1 LNYSFDFPFFNYFF
15 SNLTIYIQVITDVTA
30 IILFLD
36 KNISIMEKLLPFTK
50 HDLAKITNH
59 RNGEIKFGEKMHTV
73 PKDADAITFLSSCE
87 AQYVILGIPEDI
99 GIRAN
104 YGRPGAASAWDSG
117 IKSIAN
123 IQHNRFCKGSNI
135 IVLGQINV
143 SEEMA
148 EVEHL
153 DFNSIDDRSKLNKL
167 VENIDKDV
175 SHIIYTLIEL
185 GKTPI
190 IIGGGHNNAYG
201 NIKGTALAK
210 GKPINAINFDAH
222 SDFRILEGRHS
233 GNGFSYAYEE
243 GFLKKYFVFGLHEN
257 YTSKSV
263 LDIIKKTEDRVRF
276 ITYDSLKIR
285 KERDFNLEMFNAL
298 EFIKDDFFGIEID
311 LDALP
316 NIATSAMT
324 MSGFSVEEL
333 RQFISFFGK
342 HQNASYLHICEGAP
356 DLGEEKNNH
365 LIGKLIGYLITDFIK
380 ANAIE

>member
-1 LNYSFDFPFFNYFF
+1 
-15 SNLTIYIQVITDVTA
+15 
-30 IILFLD
+30 
-36 KNISIMEKLLPFTK
+36 MEKLLPYTK

-59 RNGEIKFGEKMHTV
+59 RSGEIKFGEKMQTV
-73 PKDADAITFLSSCE
+73 PKDSDPIAFLSTSE
-87 AQYVILGIPEDI
+87 AQYVLVGIPEDI

-104 YGRPGAASAWDSG
+104 FGRPGAASAWDTAL
-117 IKSIAN
+117 KSIAN
-123 IQHNRFCKGSNI
+123 IQHNRFCKGSQI

-143 SEEMA
+143 TEEMK
-148 EVEHL
+148 EVEFL
-153 DFNSIDDRSKLNKL
+153 DFNDTKDRSKLSQL
-167 VENIDKDV
+167 VEKIDKDV
-175 SHIIYTLIEL
+175 SHIICNIVQL

-190 IIGGGHNNAYG
+190 IIGGGHNNSYG
-201 NIKGTALAK
+201 NIKGSALAK

-233 GNGFSYAYEE
+233 GNGFSYAFEE

-263 LDIIKKTEDRVRF
+263 LDLIKKTEDRVRY

-285 KERDFNLEMFNAL
+285 KEKDFNTEMYNAL
-298 EFIKDDFFGIEID
+298 EFIKSDSYGIEID

-316 NIATSAMT
+316 NIASSAMT
-324 MSGFSVEEL
+324 SSGFSVEEL
-333 RQFISFFGK
+333 RQFITFFGK
-342 HQNASYLHICEGAP
+342 HKNATYLHICEGAP

-380 ANAIE
+380 ASAIEL

>member
-1 LNYSFDFPFFNYFF
+1 
-15 SNLTIYIQVITDVTA
+15 
-30 IILFLD
+30 
-36 KNISIMEKLLPFTK
+36 MEKLLPFTK

-59 RNGEIKFGEKMHTV
+59 RSGEIKFGEKMHTV
-73 PKDADAITFLSSCE
+73 PKDVDPITFLSNCD

-104 YGRPGAASAWDSG
+104 YGRPGAASAWVSA

-123 IQHNRFCKGSNI
+123 IQHNRFCKGSNLI
-135 IVLGQINV
+135 ILGQINV
-143 SEEMA
+143 TEEMK

-153 DFNSIDDRSKLNKL
+153 DFTDIDDRSKLSKL
-167 VENIDKDV
+167 VEKIDKDV
-175 SHIIYTLIEL
+175 SHIICNIIQA

-190 IIGGGHNNAYG
+190 IIGGGHNNSYG

-263 LDIIKKTEDRVRF
+263 LDIIKKTEDRVRYN
-276 ITYDSLKIR
+276 TYDSLKIR
-285 KERDFNLEMFNAL
+285 KEKEFNLEMINAL
-298 EFIKDDFFGIEID
+298 EFIKTDFFGIEID
-311 LDALP
+311 LDAIP
-316 NIATSAMT
+316 NIASSAMT
-324 MSGFSVEEL
+324 ISGFSVEEL
-333 RQFISFFGK
+333 RQFISFFGT
-342 HQNASYLHICEGAP
+342 HPNATYLHICEGAP
-356 DLGEEKNNH
+356 DLGEEKNSH

-380 ANAIE
+380 ANSFEQ